1 MSLALLGDALLYA
14 VLPAY
19 AKDFGLTLPWVGIM
33 LSANRFVRVFAYG
46 ILARLTQTVGVR
58 RMCIV
63 ATITATATTAM
74 YGLGQGPAIILF
86 ARVLWGLTYA
96 VLILATL
103 SYAVE
108 YRTKIGTR
116 VGIGQAIQRVGPILA
131 LFTGAWLVGDFGP
144 KTTFLLLALLTA

>member
-1 MSLALLGDALLYA
+1 MNNGTSNGWHAIIGSSSIMSLALLGDALLYA

-19 AKDFGLTLPWVGIM
+19 AEDFGLTLPLVGVM
-33 LSANRFVRVFAYG
+33 LSVNRFVRVFAYG

-63 ATITATATTAM
+63 ASIAATASTAM
-74 YGLGQGPAIILF
+74 YGLGDGPAIILL

-96 VLILATL
+96 VLVLATL

-108 YRTKIGTR
+108 YRSKIGIR
-116 VGIGQAIQRVGPILA
+116 VGIGPVSYTHLRAHE
-131 LFTGAWLVGDFGP
+131 T
-144 KTTFLLLALLTA
+144 